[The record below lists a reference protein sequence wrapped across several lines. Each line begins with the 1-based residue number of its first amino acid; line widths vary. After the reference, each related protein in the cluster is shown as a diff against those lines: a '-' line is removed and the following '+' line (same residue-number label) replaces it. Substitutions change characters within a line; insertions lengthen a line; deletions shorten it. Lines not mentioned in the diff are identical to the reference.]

1 MEEFYWHSIEPKVSE
16 IDQRIRREVEN
27 RLEYALRHLVTPPIK
42 GDITRGKIRWRGIYM
57 DTVVLNDDVFNT
69 KILSDGRLDVPRNVG
84 HTIELHYQM
93 EVKLFQRDKEIPLL
107 FDSETEAD
115 FTRWCIMRQSQK
127 KITDAIKQI
136 KSTGR

>member
-1 MEEFYWHSIEPKVSE
+1 MKEQEFYWHSIEPKVSE
-16 IDQRIRREVEN
+16 ISRGIRREVEN

-69 KILSDGRLDVPRNVG
+69 NILSDERLDVPRYVG

-115 FTRWCIMRQSQK
+115 FTRWCIMRQS
-127 KITDAIKQI
+127 
-136 KSTGR
+136 

>member
-1 MEEFYWHSIEPKVSE
+1 MEEFHSIEPKVSE
-16 IDQRIRREVEN
+16 IVQRIRCEVEN
-27 RLEYALRHLVTPPIK
+27 RLKYALRHLVTPPIK

-57 DTVVLNDDVFNT
+57 DTVILNDDVFNT
-69 KILSDGRLDVPRNVG
+69 KILSNGRLDVSRYVS

-115 FTRWCIMRQSQK
+115 FTRWCIMRQS
-127 KITDAIKQI
+127 
-136 KSTGR
+136 